1 MMEAGLIFS
10 ADAELT
16 GEAESA
22 LTLLLEGWSDDVDD
36 DGDDNVWGAGM
47 VAALSWG

>member
-1 MMEAGLIFS
+1 MEAGLIFS

-36 DGDDNVWGAGM
+36 DNVWGAGM

>member
-1 MMEAGLIFS
+1 MEAGLIFS

-16 GEAESA
+16 GEAEFA

>member
-1 MMEAGLIFS
+1 MEADLIFS

-22 LTLLLEGWSDDVDD
+22 LTLLLEGWSDDG
-36 DGDDNVWGAGM
+36 DGDDDVWGADM